1 MIHVTASFE
10 LVKWLTCGIFL
21 TFLFK
26 QDRNHDRGHSDNLTS
41 RRRIPLVLNER
52 IAKFADE
59 NKEKFGDLY
68 SGLPPIQHSRFI
80 TAVAEEADVCTE
92 DLNMGAPFTVDGTRR
107 TAHDST
113 SSKRKREESANIGL
127 RQYRAVRSRGAVYRK
142 ARLASA
148 TKKTRFQS
156 PLRANNSYGTC
167 HPVIVPRP
175 GLETSVAQLVT
186 TSVSVADPS
195 TPEVEAS
202 VTATLTTKPIA
213 ELPALLFCS
222 TKTLI
227 APPGFSTPKKSSSVS
242 TFARAI
248 RSTDATNV
256 GPFTFGLSLQK
267 QTPFASM
274 LGIQSPGTHT
284 LPTPPYKFG
293 TLPTPLY
300 KFGFALTATK
310 K

>member
-1 MIHVTASFE
+1 V
-10 LVKWLTCGIFL
+10 
-21 TFLFK
+21 
-26 QDRNHDRGHSDNLTS
+26 R
-41 RRRIPLVLNER
+41 P
-52 IAKFADE
+52 
-59 NKEKFGDLY
+59 
-68 SGLPPIQHSRFI
+68 
-80 TAVAEEADVCTE
+80 E
-92 DLNMGAPFTVDGTRR
+92 DLNIDSAPFTVDGTRR

-113 SSKRKREESANIGL
+113 SRKREREKSANIGL
-127 RQYRAVRSRGAVYRK
+127 RQYHAVRSTGGVYRNT
-142 ARLASA
+142 RLASA
-148 TKKTRFQS
+148 TKKTRLQS
-156 PLRANNSYGTC
+156 PLRANTSDGTW

-175 GLETSVAQLVT
+175 GLETSVAPPAI

-213 ELPALLFCS
+213 ELPALVFWS
-222 TKTLI
+222 TKTVI

-267 QTPFASM
+267 QNPFASM
-274 LGIQSPGTHT
+274 LTHT